1 MKKLALLALMAL
13 TCVGMQAQRVMDK
26 LDRGIVA
33 VKTTSGVFISWRIQ
47 SDEYYDVTYNLYRDG
62 ELIAENLTATTYNDT
77 EMSINAQHCYAVQS
91 VFEKGVSD
99 LSEAACANYFTGLNE
114 NDGTLSIYP
123 NPTSDKV
130 TIECPGMTLI
140 EVYGMDGKLVQR
152 IQVEGDAYQ
161 LDGLEIGIYTLR
173 ILSGG
178 DIFVRRII
186 KTN

>member
-1 MKKLALLALMAL
+1 MYDECLALSATYWCAATNITPEIRITDVHEGLMA
-13 TCVGMQAQRVMDK
+13 TVWN
-26 LDRGIVA
+26 A
-33 VKTTSGVFISWRIQ
+33 VDGAIA
-47 SDEYYDVTYNLYRDG
+47 YNLYRDG

-77 EMSINAQHCYAVQS
+77 EMAINAQHCYAVQS

>member
-1 MKKLALLALMAL
+1 MELEVLKKARELGETLQNCETFIELAEAQAEMEADETCLDLLQQMNDAE
-13 TCVGMQAQRVMDK
+13 Q
-26 LDRGIVA
+26 
-33 VKTTSGVFISWRIQ
+33 
-47 SDEYYDVTYNLYRDG
+47 
-62 ELIAENLTATTYNDT
+62 ELQLLIRT
-77 EMSINAQHCYAVQS
+77 E
-91 VFEKGVSD
+91 D
-99 LSEAACANYFTGLNE
+99 
-114 NDGTLSIYP
+114 
-123 NPTSDKV
+123 NPTSEKV